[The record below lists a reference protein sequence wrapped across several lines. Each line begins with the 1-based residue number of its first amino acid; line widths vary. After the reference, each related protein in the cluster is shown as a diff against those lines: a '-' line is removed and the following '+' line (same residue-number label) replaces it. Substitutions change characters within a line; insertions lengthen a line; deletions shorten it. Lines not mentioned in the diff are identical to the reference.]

1 MANYTVTMLSVQDE
15 VGKSE
20 AEIFVYESVSILR
33 YFDTLQEAQMAFD
46 FLLTFASYEKV
57 NLILRDEE
65 KEEDLRVV
73 FLEDEEEKAEEEIKE
88 KIEIL
93 NDTEISKKFGIPT
106 RTLQDWKNKNSDNW
120 RTKIY
125 QKIKLS

>member
-1 MANYTVTMLSVQDE
+1 
-15 VGKSE
+15 
-20 AEIFVYESVSILR
+20 
-33 YFDTLQEAQMAFD
+33 
-46 FLLTFASYEKV
+46 
-57 NLILRDEE
+57 LILRDEE